1 MNYGLESGITR
12 FRDRRDRLAKVVT
25 AYKEWLEQY
34 TEAEAEVL
42 LRLFDLAENLK
53 KDRLMLAFVAEF
65 SRGKTELINALFFSD
80 FKQRLLPSDAGR
92 TTMCP
97 TEIFYDPDS
106 DPYIRL
112 LPIETRF
119 RDDSIA
125 GLKRMP
131 VEWNTIRLDIH
142 DASAMFTAMRKLAE
156 TKVVFKVEARALGL
170 WDEND
175 PNLSWMVKDQDRVE
189 IPAWRYAMINFPHP
203 LLESGLAILDTPGL
217 NAMGAEPELTLS
229 AIPNAHA
236 LLFLLATDTGVT
248 QSDFEIWNKMVSK
261 HASQHYAVLNKI
273 DMLWDDLKTDEE
285 IGRTIQRQI
294 ESTAQQ
300 LNISPGGVLAIS
312 AQKALVAKIR
322 NDANLLKRSGI
333 QALEVMLAREI
344 IPSREKIMR
353 ESVVRELGPQLVE
366 TREVAAKRLMAARQN
381 LLDLQALS
389 GKNQQIVVQMRDKM
403 LADKQMYEETT
414 RNFNITRK
422 IVSQQG
428 WELLA
433 HLDDAR
439 MDKIIEESMVA
450 INDSWTTAGLIRGMH
465 LLVRRMSAE
474 FDHASQQTTAIK
486 QLLIAAY
493 QRFHDV
499 HGLEQA
505 DPPLLD
511 LTRYRARLDELMVS
525 TQEFCSDPLNIMLE
539 KRFMVKKFYIG
550 LVTQARIVFQQVRM
564 ETETWLRLTL
574 EPIVA
579 RIKEHKLQLEHRLEN
594 INKVHANL
602 GTIQERSQQVSREMV
617 QIKAQL
623 DQIEAIAKEFSLLT
637 GVAFRPLDTTPQ
649 PSTSQAVA

>member
-25 AYKEWLEQY
+25 TYKEWLEQY
-34 TEAEAEVL
+34 TETDAEVL
-42 LRLFDLAENLK
+42 LRIFDLSENLK

-97 TEIFYDPDS
+97 TEIFYEADS

-125 GLKRMP
+125 GLKRLP
-131 VEWNTIRLDIH
+131 VEWNTIRLDIN
-142 DASAMFTAMRKLAE
+142 DANAMFTAMRKLAE

-261 HASQHYAVLNKI
+261 HTSQHYAVLNKI
-273 DMLWDDLKTDEE
+273 DMLWDDLKSDEE

-312 AQKALVAKIR
+312 AQKALVGKIR
-322 NDANLLKRSGI
+322 KDEAVLKRSGI

-403 LADKQMYEETT
+403 LADKQMYEETA
-414 RNFNITRK
+414 RNFNVTRK

-433 HLDDAR
+433 HLDDSR

-465 LLVRRMSAE
+465 LLVRRMSGE
-474 FDHASQQTTAIK
+474 FDHASQQTSAIK
-486 QLLIAAY
+486 QLLIASY

-511 LTRYRARLDELMVS
+511 LARYRARLDELMVS
-525 TQEFCSDPLNIMLE
+525 TQEFCADPLNIMLE

-602 GTIQERSQQVSREMV
+602 GTIQERSQQVSRDMV
-617 QIKAQL
+617 QIKTQL
-623 DQIEAIAKEFSLLT
+623 DQMEAIAKEFSLLT

-649 PSTSQAVA
+649 SSTSQATV